1 MSKTFILTA
10 NTTVIEAFGHVTNQK
25 MKGIPV
31 TCPVCGHTSNKNILP
46 INKTNATCLMVLY
59 GISQKEG
66 NRFYH
71 VKELEEKSHLMAISM
86 NGGGDF
92 SRMRHWGFI
101 EEMPKVKKVR
111 TSGYWRI
118 TDRGKEFCENKLSV
132 SKAITVVSGTV
143 ACLTGDSIT
152 IVNLFDSPDS
162 YYDLMKEVT
171 KSTTKKTTVG
181 E

>member
-1 MSKTFILTA
+1 MNFVLTE
-10 NTTVIEAFGHVTNQK
+10 NTTLAEWKKYQASELLKGKAVI
-25 MKGIPV
+25 
-31 TCPVCGHTSNKNILP
+31 CPFCGQTSSNNTLSL
-46 INKTNATCLMVLY
+46 NKTNAICLMVLY

-66 NRFYH
+66 DKFYH

-132 SKAITVVSGTV
+132 PKAIMVVSSTV
-143 ACLTGDSIT
+143 ACLTGDPVT
-152 IVNLFDSPDS
+152 IINLFDSPSS
-162 YYDLMKEVT
+162 YCDLMKEVT
-171 KSTTKKTTVG
+171 KSTPKKTAV